1 MLAGQMNVLSF
12 YSSTLFINA
21 SHNATSLSDFQ
32 PIWTKI
38 KWFNFCQYS
47 QNAVHGASLTAS
59 QAMGLPASSSLCQ
72 PTDTSTLVAVDS
84 SFCSPSAG

>member
-38 KWFNFCQYS
+38 KWFNFCQYP
-47 QNAVHGASLTAS
+47 QMQPMA
-59 QAMGLPASSSLCQ
+59 LP
-72 PTDTSTLVAVDS
+72 
-84 SFCSPSAG
+84 